1 MCVML
6 VAVFH
11 IPRCGFMLFY
21 LVLFS
26 FSSFISR
33 VSVHESNFIL
43 SLASHP
49 SIFCF
54 LLIACDMHEFV
65 LCHFSSG
72 PLFCASMGGLKGVM

>member
-33 VSVHESNFIL
+33 VSVHESTFIL
-43 SLASHP
+43 GLASHP
-49 SIFCF
+49 SIFYF
-54 LLIACDMHEFV
+54 
-65 LCHFSSG
+65 FSSHVICMSS
-72 PLFCASMGGLKGVM
+72 FCAISLLVHYSVLLWGVLRG